1 MSVLGTVEQGTSLV
15 EGGPDREYCQREDLR
30 VRVTT
35 SYTRYSCVT
44 TATPV
49 TLDTRSPVWLEAE
62 PGTHINMLHLCLAA
76 AAWTSELANDAAS
89 SPPRVLVTGA
99 TGRTGSALYLQLK
112 ARHTARALLRAR
124 ESEPTPAASA
134 GPVPRA

>member
-1 MSVLGTVEQGTSLV
+1 MWEGGGLQIFRALLSVLGTVEQGTSLV

-89 SPPRVLVTGA
+89 SPPHSPPLSCPWRLLSSECRS
-99 TGRTGSALYLQLK
+99 GRHI
-112 ARHTARALLRAR
+112 ARYPPLHI
-124 ESEPTPAASA
+124 
-134 GPVPRA
+134 